1 MNFLLSAG
9 EASGDTYGAQLIEA
23 LRGLA
28 PGSNFFGMGGEKMRT
43 SGAELLVHANEVAVV
58 GLVEVVKHLPDIR
71 RRFKHLVA
79 EAARRKPDAAIL
91 IDFPDFN
98 LRLARELHRLGIP
111 VFYFVSPQIWAWRT
125 GRVQQI
131 RKYVR
136 KMIVIFPF
144 EQEFYARHG
153 VEVSYVGHPLAY
165 VPQPEISR
173 EEFAAKHFLDPKKQ
187 WIALLPGSR
196 RKEVRL
202 NLPAM
207 VEAAGL
213 LRKQGVEFEFLLPV
227 ASTLSKD
234 WLCEQLG
241 RCTSAAKAGEF
252 KGSER
257 RPKGLL
263 HSATGSSEEMEQMPG
278 LKPQSIKSANAA
290 LKGRSS
296 TGDSSSSFTSQPVT
310 KQSNSSDLFA
320 TEQPSAATGWS
331 RPSGSSDYEQP
342 TGVTGWSRPLG
353 LRKDRVDIPALAAE
367 VKTEAPIIHLT
378 HNARA
383 TLMHAR
389 ASVVASG
396 TATVEAALSG
406 TPFIVVYRL
415 APLTWLLGRRLVK
428 LDTFAMPNL
437 IAGKKIVP
445 ELIQKDFT
453 ATNVFRELN
462 AIIPDGPAR
471 QQMEADLKMVQ
482 QRLRDSQHAE
492 SPAQR
497 AAREILGALAK
508 V

>member
-9 EASGDTYGAQLIEA
+9 EASGDTYGSQLIEA
-23 LRGLA
+23 LRQPA
-28 PGSNFFGMGGEKMRT
+28 PSSTFFGMGGEKMRA
-43 SGAELLVHANEVAVV
+43 SGAELLVNANEVAVV
-58 GLVEVVKHLPDIR
+58 GLVEVVTHLPAIR

-125 GRVQQI
+125 GRVKQI

-165 VPQPEISR
+165 VPPPQISR
-173 EEFAAKHFLDPKKQ
+173 EEFAAKHSLDPKKQ

-196 RKEVRL
+196 RKEVKL
-202 NLPAM
+202 NLLPM
-207 VEAAGL
+207 VEAAKQ
-213 LRKQGVEFEFLLPV
+213 LRKQGEFEFVLPV
-227 ASTLSKD
+227 ASTLRED
-234 WLCEQLG
+234 WLREQLEA
-241 RCTSAAKAGEF
+241 R
-252 KGSER
+252 
-257 RPKGLL
+257 
-263 HSATGSSEEMEQMPG
+263 G
-278 LKPQSIKSANAA
+278 LKPQFINDPDAA

-296 TGDSSSSFTSQPVT
+296 TETGSQPA
-310 KQSNSSDLFA
+310 S
-320 TEQPSAATGWS
+320 P
-331 RPSGSSDYEQP
+331 
-342 TGVTGWSRPLG
+342 GWSRPLG
-353 LRKDRVDIPALAAE
+353 LRSKPSNPPALAAE
-367 VKTEAPIIHLT
+367 VKNSPEKAYSTPIHLT
-378 HNARA
+378 SNARA

-389 ASVVASG
+389 AAVVASG

-453 ATNVFRELN
+453 AQNVVRELN
-462 AIIPDGPAR
+462 SIIPDGPAR
-471 QQMEADLKMVQ
+471 QQMEAALKMVQ
-482 QRLRDSQHAE
+482 QRLHDPQDAE
-492 SPAQR
+492 PPAHR
-497 AAREILGALAK
+497 AAREILAGIAQDAGSQAPSPAPP
-508 V
+508 

>member
-9 EASGDTYGAQLIEA
+9 EASGDTYGAQLIES

-28 PGSNFFGMGGEKMRT
+28 PSSTFFGMGGEKMRA

-98 LRLARELHRLGIP
+98 LRLARELHRLRIP

-125 GRVQQI
+125 GRVKQI
-131 RKYVR
+131 KKYVR

-144 EQEFYARHG
+144 EQEFYRRHG

-165 VPQPEISR
+165 EPPPQISR
-173 EEFAAKHFLDPKKQ
+173 EEFATQHGLDPQKQ

-196 RKEVRL
+196 RKEVGYNIER
-202 NLPAM
+202 M
-207 VEAAGL
+207 RWAAEML
-213 LRKQGVEFEFLLPV
+213 QDQGGDFQFVMPV
-227 ASTLSKD
+227 ASTLNKE
-234 WLCEQLG
+234 WLAKQLYD
-241 RCTSAAKAGEF
+241 TWPS
-252 KGSER
+252 
-257 RPKGLL
+257 
-263 HSATGSSEEMEQMPG
+263 
-278 LKPQSIKSANAA
+278 
-290 LKGRSS
+290 
-296 TGDSSSSFTSQPVT
+296 PVGIT
-310 KQSNSSDLFA
+310 
-320 TEQPSAATGWS
+320 
-331 RPSGSSDYEQP
+331 
-342 TGVTGWSRPLG
+342 
-353 LRKDRVDIPALAAE
+353 
-367 VKTEAPIIHLT
+367 LT
-378 HNARA
+378 DNARA

-389 ASVVASG
+389 AAVVASG

-406 TPFIVVYRL
+406 APFIVVYRL

-437 IAGKKIVP
+437 IAGKKVVP

-453 ATNVFRELN
+453 AQNVFKALN
-462 AIIPDGPAR
+462 AIIPDGPVR
-471 QQMEADLKMVQ
+471 QQMESDLKMVQ
-482 QRLRDSQHAE
+482 QRLRDSVHTD

-497 AAREILGALAK
+497 AAREILGAMAK

>member
-23 LRGLA
+23 LRQFA
-28 PGSNFFGMGGEKMRT
+28 PSSTFFGMGGEKMRA
-43 SGAELLVHANEVAVV
+43 SRAELLVNAHDVAVV
-58 GLVEVVKHLPDIR
+58 GLVEVLTHLPGIR

-131 RKYVR
+131 KKYVR

-165 VPQPEISR
+165 VPQPQISR
-173 EEFAAKHFLDPKKQ
+173 EEFAAQHGLDPLKQ

-202 NLPAM
+202 NLPTM
-207 VEAAGL
+207 LQAAQL
-213 LRKQGVEFEFLLPV
+213 LQKQNEGSEFMLPV
-227 ASTLSKD
+227 ASTLNAE
-234 WLCEQLG
+234 WLKEQ
-241 RCTSAAKAGEF
+241 
-252 KGSER
+252 
-257 RPKGLL
+257 
-263 HSATGSSEEMEQMPG
+263 MEQIPG
-278 LKPQSIKSANAA
+278 LKPEFIKSADAA

-296 TGDSSSSFTSQPVT
+296 TEGSSSSTSQPVM
-310 KQSNSSDLFA
+310 KQCNTSDLVA
-320 TEQPSAATGWS
+320 TEQPTTTAGWS
-331 RPSGSSDYEQP
+331 RPSG
-342 TGVTGWSRPLG
+342 
-353 LRKDRVDIPALAAE
+353 LRKGSIEIPASAAE
-367 VKTEAPIIHLT
+367 VKNSTERDRRMPIHLT
-378 HNARA
+378 DNASA
-383 TLMHAR
+383 TLMQAR
-389 ASVVASG
+389 AAVVASG

-437 IAGKKIVP
+437 IAGRKIVP
-445 ELIQKDFT
+445 ELIQNDFT
-453 ATNVFRELN
+453 AENVARELN

-471 QQMEADLKMVQ
+471 QQMESGLKMVQ
-482 QRLRDSQHAE
+482 QRLRDNQHTE

-497 AAREILGALAK
+497 AAREILAALAK

>member
-1 MNFLLSAG
+1 MNRSPDHPITRSPDFLLSAG

-23 LRGLA
+23 LRGLI
-28 PGSNFFGMGGEKMRT
+28 PGSTFFGMGGEKMRAA
-43 SGAELLVHANEVAVV
+43 GAELMVHANEVAVV

-153 VEVSYVGHPLAY
+153 VEVNYVGHPLAY
-165 VPQPEISR
+165 VPQPQISR
-173 EEFAAKHFLDPKKQ
+173 EEFAAQHGLDPGKQ

-202 NLPAM
+202 NLPVMA
-207 VEAAGL
+207 EAAQL
-213 LRKQGVEFEFLLPV
+213 LQKQSTEFEFLLPV
-227 ASTLSKD
+227 ASTLNQD
-234 WLCEQLG
+234 WLREQLAL
-241 RCTSAAKAGEF
+241 CTA
-252 KGSER
+252 
-257 RPKGLL
+257 
-263 HSATGSSEEMEQMPG
+263 
-278 LKPQSIKSANAA
+278 
-290 LKGRSS
+290 
-296 TGDSSSSFTSQPVT
+296 
-310 KQSNSSDLFA
+310 
-320 TEQPSAATGWS
+320 GWS
-331 RPSGSSDYEQP
+331 RPSG
-342 TGVTGWSRPLG
+342 
-353 LRKDRVDIPALAAE
+353 LRKDSIDIPASAAE
-367 VKTEAPIIHLT
+367 VKNSPERDQITPIHLT
-378 HNARA
+378 DNARA

-389 ASVVASG
+389 AAVVASG

-453 ATNVFRELN
+453 AQNVLSELN

-471 QQMEADLKMVQ
+471 QQMQADLKMVQ
-482 QRLRDSQHAE
+482 QRLHDSPDAE

-497 AAREILGALAK
+497 AAQEILGALTSA
-508 V
+508 